1 MVKSKLQLGFETLT
15 YFYHQISI
23 KIGSGTEG
31 NMYLMNILEWQAISK
46 HFLIQ
51 IDTVIYPKWK
61 NKIPIT
67 S

>member
-1 MVKSKLQLGFETLT
+1 MVKSKLQLGFENSHA
-15 YFYHQISI
+15 FII
-23 KIGSGTEG
+23 KLVLKLASGTEG

-51 IDTVIYPKWK
+51 IDTVIYPKWQ
-61 NKIPIT
+61 NKLPIT